1 MSTRGRPRDLAARNE
16 ILKAAYELLQQ
27 GGIAAVTIEG
37 VAARAGVGRPTVY
50 RWWPNANAVAMA
62 ALMEIAETSTP
73 RTASKSPIAALRR
86 QLRAVAAVF
95 STPAGRSVASMLASS
110 ESETE
115 ISKSFRNY
123 FIFARR
129 EEGRALLEQAIRED
143 AIRSNIDL
151 DTVLDLLYGPL
162 FYRLIAA
169 PGMLSQSYSDRVL
182 DLVLEG
188 LRFPSR
194 RGSANST

>member
-1 MSTRGRPRDLAARNE
+1 MSTRGRPRSLAARSA

-73 RTASKSPIAALRR
+73 RAASKSAIAALRR

-115 ISKSFRNY
+115 LSKSFRNY

-169 PGMLSQSYSDRVL
+169 PGTLWESYPDRVL

-188 LRFPSR
+188 LRLPSR
-194 RGSANST
+194 RGSAST

>member
-1 MSTRGRPRDLAARNE
+1 MPVSTRGRPRNLAARSA
-16 ILKAAYELLQQ
+16 ILKAAYELLQD
-27 GGIAAVTIEG
+27 GGIAAVTIEA

-73 RTASKSPIAALRR
+73 KAASKSAITALRR

-110 ESETE
+110 ESDTE
-115 ISKSFRNY
+115 ISKSFRNH
-123 FIFARR
+123 FIFERR
-129 EEGRALLEQAIRED
+129 EEGRALLKQAIREGV
-143 AIRSNIDL
+143 IRSDADL
-151 DTVLDLLYGPL
+151 DTVLDVLYGPL

-169 PGMLSQSYSDRVL
+169 PGTLSQSFPDRVL

-188 LRFPSR
+188 LRFSPS
-194 RGSANST
+194 